1 MIPFYSL
8 HITFHIPQNKHCS
21 YIGAHNYHVSSY
33 DDLVKLRF
41 YSIGSHYQHDLQKAL
56 FGFFR
61 NTWHT
66 FYRTWGKSNID
77 SHFKEEKKAYAETGR
92 PIAGGNL
99 RKGMDVY
106 VVETKYDK
114 ETGTS
119 LENPKVR
126 IRGKL
131 GEVKKVIGES
141 ETTIF
146 PSSNSI

>member
-1 MIPFYSL
+1 MSRTLLETRKTRCIISFYSL

-66 FYRTWGKSNID
+66 FYRTWGKSK
-77 SHFKEEKKAYAETGR
+77 KEPFANRADN
-92 PIAGGNL
+92 AN
-99 RKGMDVY
+99 
-106 VVETKYDK
+106 
-114 ETGTS
+114 
-119 LENPKVR
+119 
-126 IRGKL
+126 
-131 GEVKKVIGES
+131 
-141 ETTIF
+141 
-146 PSSNSI
+146 